1 MKAIVYTKFGP
12 PDVLQ
17 LTDIEK
23 PTPKDD
29 EILIRI
35 HATAVTSGDCRARS
49 FNVPLAFRIPAGMA
63 LGFRKPKKSILGS
76 DLAGEIV
83 AVGKDVKRFKV
94 GDQVFGSTGK
104 GTYVEYVT
112 VPEEGM
118 RAIKPATLTYEEAA
132 GVAFGAFTALSFLRD
147 KAKIQRGQKVLIN
160 GASGGVGTFAVQ
172 LAKYFGAEVTG
183 VCSTTNV
190 EMVKAL
196 GADKVIDYTKEN
208 FTQSGQT
215 YDIILDAVGKSSFAR
230 CKGILKQNGIYLSV
244 DITLSLALQMLWT
257 SKIGSKKV
265 IIGLPNTTKEDLL
278 FLAEL
283 LEAGKLKTVID
294 RCYSLE
300 QIVEAHHY
308 VEKGHKKGSVIITI
322 CME

>member
-1 MKAIVYTKFGP
+1 
-12 PDVLQ
+12 
-17 LTDIEK
+17 
-23 PTPKDD
+23 
-29 EILIRI
+29 
-35 HATAVTSGDCRARS
+35 
-49 FNVPLAFRIPAGMA
+49 
-63 LGFRKPKKSILGS
+63 
-76 DLAGEIV
+76 
-83 AVGKDVKRFKV
+83 
-94 GDQVFGSTGK
+94 
-104 GTYVEYVT
+104 
-112 VPEEGM
+112 
-118 RAIKPATLTYEEAA
+118 
-132 GVAFGAFTALSFLRD
+132 
-147 KAKIQRGQKVLIN
+147 
-160 GASGGVGTFAVQ
+160 
-172 LAKYFGAEVTG
+172 
-183 VCSTTNV
+183 
-190 EMVKAL
+190 MVKAL